1 MSIYEK
7 QELMCIETELTYNE
21 KIKKIDIEIEH
32 FWQFSLWKCDYKNI
46 YNEKI
51 SNIIK
56 SVQMHTDPID
66 KNNIDKNNIDINYIK
81 SYSYCIPEYHI
92 LIINLKNKYCL

>member
-1 MSIYEK
+1 MN
-7 QELMCIETELTYNE
+7 IETELTYNE

-32 FWQFSLWKCDYKNI
+32 FWQFNLWKCDYKNI
-46 YNEKI
+46 YNGKI

-56 SVQMHTDPID
+56 SVQTHSDPITRD
-66 KNNIDKNNIDINYIK
+66 KIINNIDINNIDINYIK

>member
-7 QELMCIETELTYNE
+7 QEHIYIETELTYNE

-32 FWQFSLWKCDYKNI
+32 FWQFNLWKCDYKNI

-56 SVQMHTDPID
+56 SVQTHSDPITRD
-66 KNNIDKNNIDINYIK
+66 KIDINYIK